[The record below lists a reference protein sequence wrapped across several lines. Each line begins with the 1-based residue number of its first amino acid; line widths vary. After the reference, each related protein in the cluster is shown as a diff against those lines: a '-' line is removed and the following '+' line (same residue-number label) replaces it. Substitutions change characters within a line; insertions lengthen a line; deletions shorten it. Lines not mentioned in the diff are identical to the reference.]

1 MTVDQEISLLI
12 EEWLEDGPVEMPER
26 VIGVVGVRIARQR
39 QRWSWRVGWSPSPR
53 VQPWLAFVAV
63 MAMTIV
69 ALWAIGVSGRG
80 PAVVPPVAPS
90 TGPSGAPT
98 RTPTIRSGQIVVELT
113 DTNIE
118 NQIRF
123 IASDGRALPLLPDFG
138 GHQRT
143 AVWRPDGRRLA
154 FAGQPGNDPDPWMSL
169 YETDAQ
175 GSPPR
180 LLSTDCTPPA
190 CVEETDPAY
199 SPDGSRLVAV
209 RLADLRDGQPTRSVL
224 VVYDLVTGR
233 ATEIPDSSFAY
244 QDFDI
249 GHPRWSPDGRRV
261 VFHLVKD
268 PPTER
273 RRLIFPEPR
282 PPGPS
287 SIEVIGVDGSGRRQ
301 VTPDGL
307 ESGDPDWSP
316 DGSSIV
322 FGPASLHLWIYG
334 LDQTDWQIS
343 TIHPDGSGLHVI
355 VPGPDAA
362 TPSWTA
368 DGTSV
373 LFIQASGSL
382 QAVRAIAP
390 DGSGV
395 RDVATFGGRDIVT
408 YPIQQPTP

>member
-1 MTVDQEISLLI
+1 MTADQQISLLI
-12 EEWLEDGPVEMPER
+12 EEWLEDGPVQMPER
-26 VIGVVGVRIARQR
+26 VVDVVAARIARQR
-39 QRWSWRVGWSPSPR
+39 QRWSWRVGWGRSPR
-53 VQPWLAFVAV
+53 VEPWMAFVAV
-63 MAMTIV
+63 T
-69 ALWAIGVSGRG
+69 ALTLAAIWAIAAGGRG
-80 PAVVPPVAPS
+80 PSVVPPVPPS
-90 TGPSGAPT
+90 TSPSPT
-98 RTPTIRSGQIVVELT
+98 GSPSPTVTSGQIVVELAN
-113 DTNIE
+113 TNID

-123 IASDGRALPLLPDFG
+123 VASDGRALPLLPDFG

-143 AVWRPDGRRLA
+143 AAWRPDGRRLA
-154 FAGQPGNDPDPWMSL
+154 FAGRPGNNQDAWMHL

-180 LLSTDCTPPA
+180 LLSTDCVQPA

-209 RLADLRDGQPTRSVL
+209 RLADIRDGHPTRSVL

-233 ATEIPDSSFAY
+233 ATEIANSSFAY
-244 QDFDI
+244 ASFDI
-249 GHPRWSPDGRRV
+249 GHPRWSPDGRRI

-287 SIEVIGVDGSGRRQ
+287 SIEVIGADGSGRRQ
-301 VTPDGL
+301 VTSDGFD
-307 ESGDPDWSP
+307 SGDPDWSP
-316 DGSSIV
+316 DGSLIV
-322 FGPASLHLWIYG
+322 FGPTSLHLWLYG
-334 LDQTDWQIS
+334 LDQSDWRIS
-343 TIHPDGSGLHVI
+343 TIHPDGTGLNVI
-355 VPGPDAA
+355 VAGPNAA

-368 DGTSV
+368 NGASV

-382 QAVRAIAP
+382 QVIRAVAP

-395 RDVATFGGRDIVT
+395 RDVAAFGGKDIVM